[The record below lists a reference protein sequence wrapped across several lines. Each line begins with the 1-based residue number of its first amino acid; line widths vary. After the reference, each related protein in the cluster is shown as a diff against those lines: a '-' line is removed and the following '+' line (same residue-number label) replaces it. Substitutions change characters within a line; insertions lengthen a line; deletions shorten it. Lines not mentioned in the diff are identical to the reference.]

1 MKYEVIRIYS
11 SGTDNSEPEVIA
23 LADVD
28 NADAIAD
35 LLNINEEIMTDEEV
49 EFYHLTRRRI

>member
-11 SGTDNSEPEVIA
+11 SDTDNSEPEVIA
-23 LADVD
+23 LADAD
-28 NADAIAD
+28 NAEAIAD

-49 EFYHLTRRRI
+49 EFYYLTRRRI